1 MEAERE
7 LLLTPLRIKAIVILE
22 GSLIG
27 IGRLLSVVEEKL
39 DDHGGLFV
47 LSEVGYHVVNS
58 VLKKAEG
65 HQDVGSALML

>member
-7 LLLTPLRIKAIVILE
+7 LLLAPLRIKAIVILE

-27 IGRLLSVVEEKL
+27 IGRSLSVVEEKL
-39 DDHGGLFV
+39 NDHGGLFV
-47 LSEVGYHVVNS
+47 LSEVGQDIVS
-58 VLKKAEG
+58 GVLKKAEG

>member
-22 GSLIG
+22 GSLVG

-47 LSEVGYHVVNS
+47 LSEVGQDIVNS

-65 HQDVGSALML
+65 HQDFGSALML